1 MGSSIYEHSTCPIC
15 DQPLEVICTERGYGV
30 TVDDRGEISD
40 GWHSKDFSA
49 ELEITCPNDH
59 AENEM
64 HALWN
69 GDDLH
74 PLIKLGPEATA
85 ALEVKVNA
93 QDNLSRTQEY
103 FISAAQ
109 VVYEMA
115 QLAFEKV
122 DQMEYEDSR
131 DVVTAVITQAMEFEE
146 LHKNTNWDSEDFLF
160 AVEASF
166 DENILKRWAKKEQ

>member
-1 MGSSIYEHSTCPIC
+1 MTHEEILAVVEEELGSRSE
-15 DQPLEVICTERGYGV
+15 
-30 TVDDRGEISD
+30 
-40 GWHSKDFSA
+40 A
-49 ELEITCPNDH
+49 ELACADAIHTVISRYFKLDDDAYAEYYDACWDH
-59 AENEM
+59 IDVAINTFFQTR
-64 HALWN
+64 L
-69 GDDLH
+69 
-74 PLIKLGPEATA
+74 
-85 ALEVKVNA
+85 LEVKVNA